1 MYMAVEVESA
11 RGVESVR
18 VLYTGGG
25 GAGTEALWNL
35 LKHRHDQHFADA
47 DVGRVN
53 PIVPADKAHQVPFAS
68 DPNFKGVMKAL
79 CEDLQID
86 VLVPGVD
93 EELEQLSLTR
103 EQFAPTVILMPTF
116 AFTRTMLDKFEFARA
131 LAALG
136 VQVPRT
142 QLLADSRLWSAYPCI
157 VKPRRGRGSRGVTVV
172 ATGIELEAIRTAVSA
187 RSDEY
192 VVQELAAGTEY
203 SVQVVAD
210 SDQRLRAV
218 FPARIIA
225 KRGITISAIGEQ
237 NQAVIEA
244 CERIHQSVPTSGC
257 YNVQG
262 ILGEDLSFLPFEI
275 NPRVSTT
282 LCLAVASG
290 IDPVEIFTT
299 PAERQGLVPFES
311 GVALNRFWHN
321 AFTRPSAD

>member
-1 MYMAVEVESA
+1 
-11 RGVESVR
+11 VR
-18 VLYTGGG
+18 VLFTGGG
-25 GAGTEALWNL
+25 GAGTEALWEL
-35 LKHRHDQHFADA
+35 LSGRHELLFADA
-47 DVGRVN
+47 DVRRVN
-53 PIVPADKAHQVPFAS
+53 PIVPRSRAHEIPFAS
-68 DPNFKGVMKAL
+68 HPEFFEVLRRL
-79 CEDLQID
+79 CRDLLID

-93 EELEQLSLTR
+93 EELEQLSMR
-103 EQFAPTVILMPTF
+103 RAEFNPTVILLPTF
-116 AFTRTMLDKFEFARA
+116 DFTRIMLDKLEFARS
-131 LAALG
+131 LFAAG
-136 VQVPRT
+136 APVPRT
-142 QLLADSRLWSAYPCI
+142 QSLADLGPWTDFPCI

-172 ATGIELEAIRTAVSA
+172 ANSIELEAMRTAVIE

-192 VVQELAAGTEY
+192 VVQELAGGTEY

-237 NQAVIEA
+237 NQAVIKA
-244 CERIHQSVPTSGC
+244 CERIHQSLPTSGC

-290 IDPVEIFTT
+290 IDPVEIFTA
-299 PAERQGLVPFES
+299 PAERQGLVPFEA

>member
-1 MYMAVEVESA
+1 M
-11 RGVESVR
+11 R
-18 VLYTGGG
+18 VLFTGGG
-25 GAGTEALWNL
+25 GAGTEALWEL
-35 LKHRHDQHFADA
+35 LSGRHELHFADA
-47 DVGRVN
+47 DVRMVN
-53 PIVPADKAHQVPFAS
+53 PIVPRSRAHEIPFAS
-68 DPNFKGVMKAL
+68 HPEFFEVLRRL
-79 CEDLQID
+79 CRDLLID

-93 EELEQLSLTR
+93 EELEQLSMR
-103 EQFAPTVILMPTF
+103 RAEFNPTVILLPTF
-116 AFTRTMLDKFEFARA
+116 DFTRIMLDKLEFARS
-131 LAALG
+131 LFAAG
-136 VQVPRT
+136 APVPRT
-142 QLLADSRLWSAYPCI
+142 QSLADRGPWTDFPCI

-172 ATGIELEAIRTAVSA
+172 ANSIELEAMRTAVIE

-192 VVQELAAGTEY
+192 VVQELAGGTEY

-237 NQAVIEA
+237 NQAVIKA
-244 CERIHQSVPTSGC
+244 CERIHQSMPTSGC

-290 IDPVEIFTT
+290 IDPVEIFTV
-299 PAERQGLVPFES
+299 PAERQGLVPFEA

>member
-1 MYMAVEVESA
+1 M
-11 RGVESVR
+11 R
-18 VLYTGGG
+18 VLFTGGG
-25 GAGTEALWNL
+25 GAGTEALWEL
-35 LKHRHDQHFADA
+35 LCGRHEMHFADA

-53 PIVPADKAHQVPFAS
+53 PIVPHSRAHEIAFAS
-68 DPNFKGVMKAL
+68 HPEFFEGLRRL
-79 CEDLQID
+79 CRDLLID

-93 EELEQLSLTR
+93 EELEQLSMRR
-103 EQFAPTVILMPTF
+103 EEFGPTAILLPTF
-116 AFTRTMLDKFEFARA
+116 DFTRTMLDKLEFARS
-131 LAALG
+131 LFAAG
-136 VQVPRT
+136 APVPRT
-142 QLLADSRLWSAYPCI
+142 QSLADLGPWTAFPCI

-172 ATGIELEAIRTAVSA
+172 ANSIELEAIRTAVCD

-225 KRGITISAIGEQ
+225 KRGITISAVGEQ

-244 CERIHQSVPTSGC
+244 CQHIHQSLPTSGC

>member
-1 MYMAVEVESA
+1 M
-11 RGVESVR
+11 R
-18 VLYTGGG
+18 VLFTGGG
-25 GAGTEALWNL
+25 GAGTEALWEL
-35 LKHRHDQHFADA
+35 LSGRHELLFADA
-47 DVGRVN
+47 DVRRVN
-53 PIVPADKAHQVPFAS
+53 PIVPRSRAHEIPFAS
-68 DPNFKGVMKAL
+68 HPEFFEVLRRL
-79 CEDLQID
+79 CRDLLID

-93 EELEQLSLTR
+93 EELEQLSMR
-103 EQFAPTVILMPTF
+103 RAEFNPTVILLPTF
-116 AFTRTMLDKFEFARA
+116 DFTRIMLDKLEFARS
-131 LAALG
+131 LFAAG
-136 VQVPRT
+136 APVPRT
-142 QLLADSRLWSAYPCI
+142 QSLADLGPWTDFPCI

-172 ATGIELEAIRTAVSA
+172 ANSIELEAMRTAVIE

-192 VVQELAAGTEY
+192 VVQELAGGTEY

-237 NQAVIEA
+237 NQAVIKA
-244 CERIHQSVPTSGC
+244 CERIHQSLPTSGC

-290 IDPVEIFTT
+290 IDPVEIFTA
-299 PAERQGLVPFES
+299 PAERQGLVPFEA